1 MSEKIKIEWKRGFR
15 HKIDPEK
22 AYAETERIKAKNG
35 GVLTAGMVV
44 EKARAKRNP
53 LHKQFE
59 WDNDIA
65 AEEHRLEQAR
75 TMLRS
80 IQVVYAEAPQV
91 APQRVYV
98 TTTEPPLKENPAR
111 KVYRSVD
118 EVLEDPVAR
127 DELLGN
133 AIRQAISFRRKYN
146 ALSELSQVF
155 RAIDEL
161 MESVQL

>member
-1 MSEKIKIEWKRGFR
+1 MSKPLKIQWKRGFR
-15 HKIDPEK
+15 GKIDPQK
-22 AYAETERIKAKNG
+22 AYNETERIKSKNG

-59 WDNDIA
+59 WDNDAA
-65 AEEHRLEQAR
+65 AEEYRLEQAR
-75 TMLRS
+75 SMLRA
-80 IQVVYAEAPQV
+80 IHVTYEEAPSL

-98 TTTEPPLKENPAR
+98 TTTEPAVKDNPAR

-118 EVLEDPVAR
+118 EVLADPVAR

-133 AIRQAISFRRKYN
+133 AIREAISFRRKYN

-155 RAIDEL
+155 QAIDDL
-161 MESVQL
+161 MLSAKL